1 MKKVF
6 YDSWLAKAI
15 LFPSYSTITLFA
27 WELSPEQ
34 VKSVKKYT
42 STCFVAYVQM
52 AVNKILLEAC
62 EQKVQ

>member
-27 WELSPEQ
+27 WVLLNGPRQMPGSQLSITNVSMP
-34 VKSVKKYT
+34 VSGL
-42 STCFVAYVQM
+42 
-52 AVNKILLEAC
+52 N
-62 EQKVQ
+62 